1 MGVTAGVPVARMSGG
16 PPAAPVADAAEI
28 EAFFHEFFRP
38 LVRRA
43 VRRHR
48 LSTEDAC
55 DVVQEAFVV
64 ALTKMGPE
72 GNAAAWL
79 KQVVDFLAIN
89 LNRTR
94 LRRAELLRYWVAS
107 SSTTQRSMSL
117 GMEDD

>member
-1 MGVTAGVPVARMSGG
+1 MSAGEPVVRVSGE

-43 VRRHR
+43 VRRHH
-48 LSTEDAC
+48 LSTEDAR

-94 LRRAELLRYWVAS
+94 LRRAELLRHWVAGS
-107 SSTTQRSMSL
+107 GTRQQSMSL

>member
-1 MGVTAGVPVARMSGG
+1 MSAGEPLGRVSGG
-16 PPAAPVADAAEI
+16 TQAAPVPGAAEI

-43 VRRHR
+43 VRRHH
-48 LSTEDAC
+48 LSTEDAR

-94 LRRAELLRYWVAS
+94 LRRAELLRRWVTS
-107 SSTTQRSMSL
+107 SPQSQRSL
-117 GMEDD
+117 TIGNEDE

>member
-1 MGVTAGVPVARMSGG
+1 MSSGEPAVRVPGG
-16 PPAAPVADAAEI
+16 PQAESVPDAAEI

-48 LSTEDAC
+48 LSTDDAR

-94 LRRAELLRYWVAS
+94 ARRAELLRRWVAS
-107 SSTTQRSMSL
+107 SSTMQRSMSL